1 MSDRAKKGIFIS
13 LLTIAHAVITFFTL
27 KKLPMVLF
35 YPFQYTDA
43 ISFMIWT
50 VYISLLYV
58 ITVLYE
64 KKEKLSF
71 GHFIKAVLF
80 GLALTLGKG
89 ILDTAI
95 DIIGQTC
102 RISLKALAV
111 WGQVGVLI
119 FGVFLFALLQ
129 FWAAKRK
136 PEFGLKK
143 IKLPAMM
150 ILAAIII
157 YAVLVYGIFRDCIA
171 FAGEYT
177 LTETE
182 LYNLDLY
189 CGTKILTHNMW
200 NYPILYMLI
209 LWCIQRLSGEE
220 RGNKKALQKEDY
232 AVIILTVLHGLVV
245 FLLFG
250 EIPDVFF
257 SIKELFIRWQG
268 FLVWMLFGT
277 GIYWIVQHMLLGKK
291 VNGKIL
297 LQSLICGILTGLGK
311 GILDTA
317 VIHFVLLKFDM
328 TLCTNAVFLEI
339 TTLLTGLSLFLVLF
353 LKTTPISFSFSKE
366 TVKRPLFSLFLL
378 MTAYG
383 ALCGRCV
390 YLERNTPDNTLAFI
404 ARGYEVRGVQELEL
418 INHINILMYV
428 SVFLLF
434 WWLMRSMTIVNM
446 KEKTEHCTEK

>member
-1 MSDRAKKGIFIS
+1 MSDRAKKGIWIS
-13 LLTIAHAVITFFTL
+13 LLTIAHAVITFFSL

-43 ISFMIWT
+43 ISFVIWT

-58 ITVLYE
+58 ITLLYE

-71 GHFIKAVLF
+71 GHFIKAVFF

-89 ILDTAI
+89 ILDTAV

-102 RISLKALAV
+102 GISLKALAV
-111 WGQVGVLI
+111 WGQVGVVV
-119 FGVFLFALLQ
+119 FGVFLFAILQ

-136 PEFGLKK
+136 PEFSLKK
-143 IKLPAMM
+143 TELPAMM
-150 ILAAIII
+150 ILAAIVI
-157 YAVLVYGIFRDCIA
+157 YAVLVYGIFRDCVA
-171 FAGEYT
+171 FASEYT

-220 RGNKKALQKEDY
+220 ECGNKKTLQKEDY

-268 FLVWMLFGT
+268 FLAWMLYGV
-277 GIYWIVQHMLLGKK
+277 GIYWIVQHVLLGKK
-291 VNGKIL
+291 INGKIL
-297 LQSLICGILTGLGK
+297 LQGLICGILTGLGK

-317 VIHFVLLKFDM
+317 VIRFVLLKFDL
-328 TLCTNAVFLEI
+328 TLCANAVFLEI
-339 TTLLTGLSLFLVLF
+339 TTLLTGLSLFVVLF
-353 LKTTPISFSFSKE
+353 LKTTPISFSFSIQS
-366 TVKRPLFSLFLL
+366 VKWPLLSLFLL
-378 MTAYG
+378 ITAYG
-383 ALCGRCV
+383 ALCGRCI
-390 YLERNTPDNTLAFI
+390 YLEKHTPDDTLAFI
-404 ARGYEVRGVQELEL
+404 ARGHEVGGVQELDL
-418 INHINILMYV
+418 INHLNILTYV
-428 SVFLLF
+428 LVFLLL
-434 WWLMRSMTIVNM
+434 WWLMKKMIIHQYNGKNSTLR
-446 KEKTEHCTEK
+446 